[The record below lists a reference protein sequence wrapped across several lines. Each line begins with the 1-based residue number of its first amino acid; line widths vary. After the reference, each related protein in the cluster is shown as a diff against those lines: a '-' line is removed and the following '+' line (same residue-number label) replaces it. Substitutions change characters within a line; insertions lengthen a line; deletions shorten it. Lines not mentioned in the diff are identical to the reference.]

1 MSRFRVVEIL
11 KMKNSKMYGRTLE
24 EELTWRQADKV
35 YKSYQ
40 GKRKGKDKLEGT
52 PNLIGQNDKNFVEVE
67 E

>member
-1 MSRFRVVEIL
+1 
-11 KMKNSKMYGRTLE
+11 MKNSKMYGRTLE

-52 PNLIGQNDKNFVEVE
+52 PNLISQNDKNFVEVE